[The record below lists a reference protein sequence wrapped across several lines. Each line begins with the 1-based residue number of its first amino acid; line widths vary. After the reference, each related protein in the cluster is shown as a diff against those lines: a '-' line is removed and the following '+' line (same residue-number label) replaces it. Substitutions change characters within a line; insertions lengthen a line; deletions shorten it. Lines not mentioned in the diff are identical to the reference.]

1 MTIKELYDAKRMS
14 AQQAVALIPDG
25 AQIAAGLAVSFPP
38 ALAAALADRV
48 RAGALRD
55 ATLYAM
61 LAPAASAAA
70 ILAPDLADRI
80 RRISLFHGGVERAN
94 DALSATESD
103 PSSGPLAELLP
114 VPFHQIPRALTEH
127 IGVDSFITTV
137 SPMDANG
144 YFSLG
149 TDTDYALAVARSG
162 TRLVVEVNP
171 AMPYVH
177 GDCLIHVS
185 DVAALVEHHVPL
197 CQTPSLPRNA
207 TDDAI
212 GAIIAAMVE
221 DGACLQMGIGA
232 VPDAVCAALMSHRR
246 LGIHTELLS
255 PGLVSLI
262 QAGVVD
268 NSAKSLHPGKS
279 VFTFA
284 MGDQPLYDFLHDNPT
299 LDARP
304 VEYVNAPHVIAQN
317 DAMLSVNATL
327 QLDLSGACNSEFV
340 NGRQYSGTGGQLDF
354 VRGAYASKGGRSII
368 ACHATAAKGT
378 ISRIVP
384 WLDGPVTTPR
394 TDTHIIVTE
403 FGSADMKGK
412 SLADRARA
420 LIAIAH
426 PAFRDDLERAARE
439 RRIL

>member
-1 MTIKELYDAKRMS
+1 MTTDNLYTAKRMT
-14 AQQAVALIPDG
+14 ADRAVALIPHG
-25 AQIAAGLAVSFPP
+25 AKIVAGLAVSFPP
-38 ALAAALADRV
+38 ALAASLADRV
-48 RAGALRD
+48 RAGTLRD

-70 ILAPDLADRI
+70 ILTPDLGDRI
-80 RRISLFHGGVERAN
+80 RRVSLFHGGVERAN
-94 DALSATESD
+94 DALIAGGTA
-103 PSSGPLAELLP
+103 PFTELLP

-127 IGVDSFITTV
+127 ISVDTLITTV

-162 TRLVVEVNP
+162 AQLIVEVNP

-177 GDCLIHVS
+177 GDCLVHVS
-185 DVAALVEHHVPL
+185 DVTALVEHHAPL
-197 CQTPSLPRNA
+197 PQIPSLPRNA
-207 TDDAI
+207 ADEAI
-212 GAIIAAMVE
+212 GAIIATMVE

-268 NSAKSLHPGKS
+268 NSAKTLHPGKS

-284 MGDQPLYDFLHDNPT
+284 MGDQPLYDFLHNNPA
-299 LDARP
+299 LEAHP
-304 VEYVNAPHVIAQN
+304 VEHVNAPHIIAQN
-317 DAMLSVNATL
+317 DRMLSVNATL
-327 QLDLSGACNSEFV
+327 QVDLSGACNSEYM

-368 ACHATAAKGT
+368 ACHSTAAKGSV
-378 ISRIVP
+378 SRIVP

-403 FGSADMKGK
+403 FGAADMKGK

-426 PAFRDDLERAARE
+426 PAFRDDLERAASE
-439 RRIL
+439 RRLF

>member
-1 MTIKELYDAKRMS
+1 MTIDTLYQARRMT
-14 AQQAVALIPDG
+14 ADQAVALIPNG
-25 AQIAAGLAVSFPP
+25 AKIATGLAVAFPP
-38 ALAAALADRV
+38 ALGAALADRV

-70 ILAPDLADRI
+70 LLSPDLSDRI
-80 RRISLFHGGVERAN
+80 RQVSLFHGGIERAN
-94 DALSATESD
+94 DAL
-103 PSSGPLAELLP
+103 LAGTARALTELLP

-127 IGVDSFITTV
+127 IGVDTFITTV

-144 YFSLG
+144 RFSLG
-149 TDTDYALAVARSG
+149 TDADYALAVARSG
-162 TRLVVEVNP
+162 ARLIVEVNP

-177 GDCLIHVS
+177 GDCMIHVA

-197 CQTPSLPRNA
+197 CQIPSLPRNA

-232 VPDAVCAALMSHRR
+232 VPDAVCAALMGHRR

-262 QAGVVD
+262 RAGVVD
-268 NSAKSLHPGKS
+268 NSAKTLHPGQS
-279 VFTFA
+279 IFTFA
-284 MGDQPLYDFLHDNPT
+284 MGDQSLYDFIHDNP
-299 LDARP
+299 AVAAHP
-304 VEYVNAPHVIAQN
+304 VDYVNAPHIIARN
-317 DAMLSVNATL
+317 DRMISVNATL
-327 QLDLSGACNSEFV
+327 QIDLGGACNSEFMG
-340 NGRQYSGTGGQLDF
+340 GRQYSGTGGQLDF
-354 VRGAYASKGGRSII
+354 VRGAYASAGGRSII
-368 ACHATAAKGT
+368 ACHSTAARGT

-412 SLADRARA
+412 SLTERARA
-420 LIAIAH
+420 LITIAH

-439 RRIL
+439 RRVL

>member
-1 MTIKELYDAKRMS
+1 MTIDSLYTAKRMT
-14 AQQAVALIPDG
+14 ADRAVALIPQG
-25 AQIAAGLAVSFPP
+25 AKIVAGLAVSFPP
-38 ALAAALADRV
+38 ALAASLADRV
-48 RAGALRD
+48 SAGALRD

-70 ILAPDLADRI
+70 ILAPDLGDRI
-80 RRISLFHGGVERAN
+80 RRVSLFHGGVERAN
-94 DALSATESD
+94 DALIAGGTA
-103 PSSGPLAELLP
+103 PFTELLP

-127 IGVDSFITTV
+127 IGVDTLITTV

-162 TRLVVEVNP
+162 AQLIVEVNP

-177 GDCLIHVS
+177 GDCLVHVS
-185 DVAALVEHHVPL
+185 DVTALVEHHAPL
-197 CQTPSLPRNA
+197 PQIPSLPRNA
-207 TDDAI
+207 TDEAI
-212 GAIIAAMVE
+212 GAIIATMVE

-268 NSAKSLHPGKS
+268 NSAKTLHPGKS

-284 MGDQPLYDFLHDNPT
+284 MGDQPLYDFLHNNPA
-299 LDARP
+299 LEAHP
-304 VEYVNAPHVIAQN
+304 VEHVNAPHIIAQN
-317 DAMLSVNATL
+317 DRMLSVNATL
-327 QLDLSGACNSEFV
+327 QVDLSGACNSEYM

-368 ACHATAAKGT
+368 ACHSTAAKGSV
-378 ISRIVP
+378 SRIVP

-403 FGSADMKGK
+403 FGAADMKGK
-412 SLADRARA
+412 GLADRARA

-426 PAFRDDLERAARE
+426 PAFREDLTRAARE
-439 RRIL
+439 RRLF

>member
-1 MTIKELYDAKRMS
+1 MTIKGIYDGKRMT
-14 AQQAVALIPDG
+14 ADQAVALIPHG
-25 AQIAAGLAVSFPP
+25 AKIVAGLAVSFPP

-70 ILAPDLADRI
+70 ILAPDLTDRI

-94 DALSATESD
+94 DALLANG
-103 PSSGPLAELLP
+103 SGPFTELLP

-137 SPMDANG
+137 SPMDAKG

-162 TRLVVEVNP
+162 VQLIVEVNP

-177 GDCLIHVS
+177 GDCLVHVS
-185 DVAALVEHHVPL
+185 DVTALVEHHVPL
-197 CQTPSLPRNA
+197 CQIPSLPRNA
-207 TDDAI
+207 TDEAI

-232 VPDAVCAALMSHRR
+232 VPDAVCAALMGHRR

-279 VFTFA
+279 VFAFA

-299 LDARP
+299 LEARP
-304 VEYVNAPHVIAQN
+304 VDYVNAPHIIAQN

-327 QLDLSGACNSEFV
+327 QLDLAGACNSEFV

-354 VRGAYASKGGRSII
+354 VRGAYASRGGRSII
-368 ACHATAAKGT
+368 ACHSTAAKGT
-378 ISRIVP
+378 VSRIVP

-394 TDTHIIVTE
+394 TDTHIVVTE

-439 RRIL
+439 RRLL

>member
-1 MTIKELYDAKRMS
+1 MTIKGIYDGKRMT
-14 AQQAVALIPDG
+14 ADQAVALIPHG
-25 AQIAAGLAVSFPP
+25 AKIVAGLAVSFPP

-70 ILAPDLADRI
+70 ILAPDLTDRI

-94 DALSATESD
+94 DALLANG
-103 PSSGPLAELLP
+103 SGPFTELLP
-114 VPFHQIPRALTEH
+114 VLFHQIPRALTEH

-162 TRLVVEVNP
+162 VQLIVEVNP

-177 GDCLIHVS
+177 GDCLVHVS
-185 DVAALVEHHVPL
+185 DVTALVEHHVPL
-197 CQTPSLPRNA
+197 CQIPSLPRNA
-207 TDDAI
+207 TDEAI

-232 VPDAVCAALMSHRR
+232 VPDAVCAALMGHRR

-268 NSAKSLHPGKS
+268 NSVKSLHPGKS
-279 VFTFA
+279 VFAFA

-299 LDARP
+299 LEARP
-304 VEYVNAPHVIAQN
+304 VDYVNAPHIIAQN

-327 QLDLSGACNSEFV
+327 QLDLAGACNSEFV

-354 VRGAYASKGGRSII
+354 VRGAYASRGGRSII
-368 ACHATAAKGT
+368 ACHSTAAKGT
-378 ISRIVP
+378 VSRIVP

-439 RRIL
+439 RRLL

>member
-1 MTIKELYDAKRMS
+1 MTIKGIYDGKRMT
-14 AQQAVALIPDG
+14 ADQAVALIPHG
-25 AQIAAGLAVSFPP
+25 AKIVAGLAVSFPP

-70 ILAPDLADRI
+70 ILAPDLTDRI

-94 DALSATESD
+94 DALLA
-103 PSSGPLAELLP
+103 SGVEPLTELLP

-162 TRLVVEVNP
+162 ARLIVEVNP

-177 GDCLIHVS
+177 GDCLVHVS

-197 CQTPSLPRNA
+197 CQIPSLPRNA
-207 TDDAI
+207 TDEAI

-232 VPDAVCAALMSHRR
+232 VPDAVCAALMGHRR

-279 VFTFA
+279 VFAFA
-284 MGDQPLYDFLHDNPT
+284 MGDQPLYDFLHDNVT
-299 LDARP
+299 LEARP
-304 VEYVNAPHVIAQN
+304 VDYVNAPHIIAQN

-327 QLDLSGACNSEFV
+327 QLDLAGACNSEFV

-354 VRGAYASKGGRSII
+354 VRGAYASRGGRSII
-368 ACHATAAKGT
+368 ACHSTAAKGT
-378 ISRIVP
+378 VSRIVP

-394 TDTHIIVTE
+394 TDTHIVVTE